1 MRYLN
6 GQLGGASHMKRR
18 PLPLGI
24 SADFTSSQIG
34 NCGRRSC
41 QICIFLDKIGIN
53 PSEKTLPELCLL

>member
-6 GQLGGASHMKRR
+6 GQLAGASHMKRR

-34 NCGRRSC
+34 NCRAA
-41 QICIFLDKIGIN
+41 
-53 PSEKTLPELCLL
+53 LL